1 MSHATHTRSELADA
15 CALVP
20 RILAGE
26 ARSLPR
32 STARSLVAAAR
43 LTGTRMTIVTLATA
57 GDPPCAVI
65 KMPMTA
71 EGAHAFAWEGDA
83 LVALH
88 ADERLGGWTRLV
100 PRPLAAGSVLDQP
113 YRVDSFVRGRAL
125 VERFADPTVRGVL
138 MEEAAATI
146 HVLHQATASTVTR
159 DADVA
164 ELWIDARLAD
174 LSRSGADRHPRFLS
188 RAARL
193 REELHDAVTGRT
205 LTTSWIHGDYWP
217 GNLLFSPDS
226 FEVCGI
232 VDWDA
237 ADPADLPM
245 HDLMQLVLYTRRLYS
260 GQELGQI
267 VRAQLRHPSLSAAE
281 RRILDRYAGWLPDG
295 WPSYRH
301 ALLLYWLRHVALHA
315 RQNSGSADWR
325 YRRWETTNVHAV
337 LEAV

>member
-1 MSHATHTRSELADA
+1 VSHATHIDSELADA
-15 CALVP
+15 CTLVP
-20 RILAGE
+20 RILADE
-26 ARSLPR
+26 AQSLPR

-43 LTGTRMTIVTLATA
+43 LTDTRTTIVTLGTV
-57 GDPPCAVI
+57 GEPPCAVI
-65 KMPMTA
+65 KMPMTV

-88 ADERLGGWTRLV
+88 ADERLGDWRRLV
-100 PRPLAAGSVLDQP
+100 PRPLAAGSVLGQP
-113 YRVDSFVRGRAL
+113 YRVDSFIGGHAL
-125 VERFADPTVRGVL
+125 VERFVDPAVRGVL
-138 MEEAAATI
+138 MEAAAATI
-146 HVLHQATASTVTR
+146 HNLHQATASTVTGG
-159 DADVA
+159 ADVA
-164 ELWIDARLAD
+164 EQWIDARLAD

-193 REELHDAVTGRT
+193 RAELYDAIGGRT

-217 GNLLFSPDS
+217 GNLLFSPGCS
-226 FEVCGI
+226 EVSGI

-245 HDLMQLVLYTRRLYS
+245 HDVMQLVLYTRRLCS
-260 GQELGQI
+260 GQALGQI
-267 VRAQLRHPSLSAAE
+267 VRGQLRHPSLSPTE

-301 ALLLYWLRHVALHA
+301 AVLLYWLRHVALHA
-315 RQNSGSADWR
+315 RQHSCSADWR

-337 LEAV
+337 LEAL